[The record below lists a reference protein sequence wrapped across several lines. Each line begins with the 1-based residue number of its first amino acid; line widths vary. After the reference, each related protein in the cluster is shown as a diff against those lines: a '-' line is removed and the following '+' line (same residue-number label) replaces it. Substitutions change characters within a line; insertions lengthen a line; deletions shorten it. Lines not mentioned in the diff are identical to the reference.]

1 MLLIPIVSRGKVI
14 GVLSADATEKGHI
27 FTHEDI
33 DIGKTIADQLA
44 IWLENRELLAEAQ
57 YRSDLLQTAA
67 EISRAA
73 NSILDLDRLI
83 NTSVNLIRD
92 QFDFYYVG
100 LFLVDEAREWAVLY
114 AGTGEA
120 GRIQLERKHRL
131 KIGGESMIGWSI
143 QNRQARIALDV
154 GQEAV
159 RFQNPILPDTR
170 SEMALPLISR
180 DQVTGALTVQ
190 SIERE
195 AFSTE
200 DVTVLQ
206 TMADQLAN
214 AIENARLFASVT
226 QAQKEAENLLLDTL
240 ALQKF
245 SQKLAGTL
253 KVVEILDIFFEACTN
268 VMGFEYGLFSL
279 VDKYKEGIR
288 AIAGFGVSESHVK
301 QAHHD
306 LDSHDITVD
315 IVKMGKTEVIT
326 GWDDR
331 FDREVFEAEGHT
343 NWVRVFTPITLR
355 QENIGVVEVGNK
367 STQTM
372 ITEAQ
377 IRLLR
382 TFIDQTALALDSAQR
397 YEASQRAARREALI
411 KEITTKVRA
420 STNLDTIL
428 QTTVKEVGE
437 ALGSQRTYVHLVSPT
452 NGETE

>member
-1 MLLIPIVSRGKVI
+1 
-14 GVLSADATEKGHI
+14 
-27 FTHEDI
+27 
-33 DIGKTIADQLA
+33 
-44 IWLENRELLAEAQ
+44 
-57 YRSDLLQTAA
+57 
-67 EISRAA
+67 
-73 NSILDLDRLI
+73 
-83 NTSVNLIRD
+83 
-92 QFDFYYVG
+92 
-100 LFLVDEAREWAVLY
+100 
-114 AGTGEA
+114 
-120 GRIQLERKHRL
+120 
-131 KIGGESMIGWSI
+131 
-143 QNRQARIALDV
+143 
-154 GQEAV
+154 
-159 RFQNPILPDTR
+159 
-170 SEMALPLISR
+170 MALPLISR

-190 SIERE
+190 STERE

-253 KVVEILDIFFEACTN
+253 KVVEILDIFFEACTY

-279 VDKYKEGIR
+279 VDKYKETVR
-288 AIAGFGVSESHVK
+288 AIAGFGVTESHIK

-306 LDSHDITVD
+306 LDSNDITVN

-326 GWDDR
+326 GWDDC
-331 FDREVFEAEGHT
+331 FDREIFEAEGHN

-367 STQTM
+367 NTQTI

-437 ALGSQRTYVHLVSPT
+437 ALGSQRTYVHLVSPA